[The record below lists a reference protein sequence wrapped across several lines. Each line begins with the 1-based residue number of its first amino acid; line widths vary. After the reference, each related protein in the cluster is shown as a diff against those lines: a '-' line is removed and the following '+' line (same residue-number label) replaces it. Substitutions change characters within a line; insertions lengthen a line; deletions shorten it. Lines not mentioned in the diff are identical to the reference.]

1 MRSNKK
7 AVDRETHQAAK
18 GLKAKR
24 DRKGGKTG
32 GAERKGEEIQNEAQ
46 SSHRETD

>member
-24 DRKGGKTG
+24 DREKEEKQTE
-32 GAERKGEEIQNEAQ
+32 ERRKAQGEKEIQSEA
-46 SSHRETD
+46 D